1 MSQKSSYPLC
11 KRLLL
16 HSPCYRADGQRR
28 FRVHM
33 FQGVFQFWLLLPG
46 VSFDCL
52 GLLSCSEAGFSSPAL
67 KPLEKFDM
75 LPFYRLQSYIYSS
88 GLLSKERSCSPCS
101 SLCKTIVLQV
111 AAVGNF
117 WVFIVFCSAGSM
129 FTWFAAVC
137 KPRDSLSVL
146 CNLASF
152 SFRLCSLHE
161 ALLPLN
167 LWRISMA
174 CTVAHHLGLL
184 LLFLR
189 IIWTSRRL
197 NLLSPHGPALSSGP

>member
-16 HSPCYRADGQRR
+16 HSPCYCADGQRR

-101 SLCKTIVLQV
+101 SLCKTLCSRLLQW
-111 AAVGNF
+111 GISGF
-117 WVFIVFCSAGSM
+117 LLCSAQQ
-129 FTWFAAVC
+129 
-137 KPRDSLSVL
+137 VL
-146 CNLASF
+146 CL
-152 SFRLCSLHE
+152 
-161 ALLPLN
+161 
-167 LWRISMA
+167 
-174 CTVAHHLGLL
+174 LGLL
-184 LLFLR
+184 QSASQEIASLFCA
-189 IIWTSRRL
+189 I
-197 NLLSPHGPALSSGP
+197 